1 MLALA
6 AALAVA
12 AAAAPSDQTL
22 VFYNARLAL
31 RDGKPEQALKLW
43 LVRNS
48 LEEQGEPPD
57 QDDDF
62 HSVVWASTGS
72 LGLCQDGLLRDDRGA
87 GLWPLGVHNW
97 VIRAAAKG
105 DPSEEPPPFEAFEVG
120 RQQRFISLRD
130 VLDQGELRSVRFFPS
145 FCLMPY
151 QAALELTRSPFV
163 DLQDRFSTATVL
175 RALLV
180 RSLSTL
186 SPGKVRNVAAVE
198 ARIFDLDLALAQLQ
212 ARRSRQAGA
221 QARRRALEAGLS
233 AEAALE
239 VRDAA
244 AAWPADSPQARFL
257 RRALDEWTLSDWLSL
272 SKDRRLFVFAQAR
285 RFAEDPA
292 RVQRLELSVID
303 ALIERKEGEE
313 LQSWIGFLEASSD
326 GARRAALASGDRG
339 QRLLALDA
347 STGFRE
353 RAVIALHRGVAY
365 LEAGETQEA
374 LRSLG
379 LAMALAEESREPAP
393 TLALARRWLGFVLAR
408 YRATDEVIAT
418 LRAVVPQADYNSV
431 VEDLVWSAALRGDLS
446 SFERVAASMRHGSAM
461 DATLDRL
468 RPLARAKPGELATM
482 LRDGAAESPHATLRF
497 SRQLLERIEAEELDV
512 RNANAP
518 LLKQLL
524 KSLEDVGAAAKGP
537 GAQSRT
543 AEELSGRVQAV
554 LEGLRALD
562 ASTEA
567 KARAM
572 GPRHE
577 AFAGNVR
584 LAPGDPLPWP
594 FKAPEPAAP
603 SPFTPLRLIPVEWRA
618 PDGALVF
625 GWRLTE

>member
-1 MLALA
+1 MLALV

-12 AAAAPSDQTL
+12 AGGAPSDQTL

-31 RDGKPEQALKLW
+31 RDGKPENALKLW

-48 LEEQGEPPD
+48 LEEQGEPAD

-62 HSVVWASTGS
+62 RSVVWASTGS
-72 LGLCQDGLLRDDRGA
+72 LGLCQDGLLRDDSGA
-87 GLWPLGVHNW
+87 GLWPLAVHNW

-105 DPSEEPPPFEAFEVG
+105 EPAEELPPFEAFEVG
-120 RQQRFISLRD
+120 RQARFVSLKD
-130 VLDQGELRSVRFFPS
+130 VLDENELRSVTFFPS
-145 FCLMPY
+145 WCLMPY

-163 DLQDRFSTATVL
+163 DMSDRFSYGTVL
-175 RALLV
+175 RALLAH
-180 RSLSTL
+180 SLRTL
-186 SPGKVRNVAAVE
+186 SPARVRNTAAVE

-221 QARRRALEAGLS
+221 EARRRALEAGLS

-244 AAWPADSPQARFL
+244 AAWPADSPQAQFL
-257 RRALDEWTLSDWLSL
+257 RRALSDWTLSDWLSL

-285 RFAEDPA
+285 AFGEDPA
-292 RVQRLELSVID
+292 RKQRLVLSMID
-303 ALIERKEGEE
+303 ALIERKEGDE
-313 LQSWIGFLEASSD
+313 LQSWIGFLDAPSD
-326 GARRAALASGDRG
+326 AGRRAALSSGDRG

-353 RAVIALHRGVAY
+353 RSVIALHRGVAY

-374 LRSLG
+374 LRSFG
-379 LAMALAEESREPAP
+379 FAMATAEESREPPP

-408 YRATDEVIAT
+408 FRATDEVIAT
-418 LRAVVPQADYNSV
+418 LKAVVPRGDYNSV
-431 VEDLVWSAALRGDLS
+431 VEGLIWSAALRGDLA
-446 SFERVAASMRHGSAM
+446 SFERVTASVRHGGAL
-461 DATLDRL
+461 DANIDRL

-482 LRDGAAESPHATLRF
+482 LRDGAADSPHATLRF
-497 SRQLLERIEAEELDV
+497 TRQLLERIEAEELDV
-512 RNANAP
+512 RSASAP

-524 KSLEDVGAAAKGP
+524 KILEDIGAAARGP
-537 GAQSRT
+537 GVQSRT

-567 KARAM
+567 RARAM

-594 FKAPEPAAP
+594 FKAPEPEAP
-603 SPFTPLRLIPVEWRA
+603 SPFTPLRLLPVEWRA